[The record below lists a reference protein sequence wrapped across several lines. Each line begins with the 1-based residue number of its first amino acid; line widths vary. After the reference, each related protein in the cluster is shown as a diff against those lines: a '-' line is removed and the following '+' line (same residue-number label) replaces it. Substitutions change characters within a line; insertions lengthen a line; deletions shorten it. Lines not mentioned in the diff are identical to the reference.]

1 MKQKKRKS
9 IAKGIAIQVTALVF
23 IVCSILSFVA
33 YNRSR
38 ANILDITFDNLTE
51 RTKDS
56 ATLVKA
62 EFDSRKKQLQYIAD
76 MDDIKSM
83 DWAVQKP
90 ILFAENKK
98 WGYDGLFVM
107 TADGFGHYLESEE
120 VKDQSQEDFFKQM
133 KAEGEFITEPYI
145 RQEAK
150 ESITTIVT
158 PIKKDNNVVGYL
170 CGTVKLDK
178 INEIVQSIKIG
189 NTGYGFIINSQG
201 KFVAHKDMNLVFNET
216 TFTET
221 FAGKDKDKEAEVNNI
236 FKKLVADKT
245 EVEEEHLGS
254 SKMLVSHTKIA
265 ETPWTICL
273 IAPSNEVLSGI
284 NKIAITQLIFTVIF
298 VTIGAAISVL
308 IGRIL
313 LKEIKNIR
321 NYSTEL
327 SSYNLAYEGQEIGNN
342 EFAETIDDLNSGVN
356 ELCSSINQ
364 VKVNSGEISES
375 SEKINDMILDISV
388 ELESAAAET
397 EEISASMEQ
406 CTASLEE
413 ANSISHVI
421 NESAEKSAETAAR
434 SLSLADKIQ
443 HEADSAYSD
452 AVLSKQSVENSYS
465 NCSERLKVALEKV
478 AIVESI
484 STMSNSILDISQQTN
499 LLALNASIEAARA
512 GEQGKGFAVV
522 AEEVRRLA
530 EQSAAT
536 VNAIQDSVNETLCAV
551 KELSETS
558 SELLNVVEKD
568 ILNDYEKLIDIT
580 RSYKNSGDNFKCMM
594 TEVSG
599 VSKEIYDSINHV
611 SSNIEELTEAISS
624 VSKSSL
630 NIAESMTSINCK
642 KNDIVE
648 YSEKNKDKSQD
659 LLEMV
664 NKFKTE

>member
-1 MKQKKRKS
+1 MIKKDNLYPFRERENNFMKQKKRKS

-38 ANILDITFDNLTE
+38 ANILEITFDNLTE

-133 KAEGEFITEPYI
+133 KAE
-145 RQEAK
+145 
-150 ESITTIVT
+150 
-158 PIKKDNNVVGYL
+158 
-170 CGTVKLDK
+170 
-178 INEIVQSIKIG
+178 
-189 NTGYGFIINSQG
+189 
-201 KFVAHKDMNLVFNET
+201 
-216 TFTET
+216 
-221 FAGKDKDKEAEVNNI
+221 VNNI

-284 NKIAITQLIFTVIF
+284 NKIAVTQVIFTVIF
-298 VTIGAAISVL
+298 VAIGAAISVL

-364 VKVNSGEISES
+364 VKVNSSEISTS
-375 SEKINDMILDISV
+375 SEKINEMIIDISS
-388 ELESAAAET
+388 ELENAASET

-406 CTASLEE
+406 CTVSLEE

-421 NESAEKSAETAAR
+421 NESAEKSAETASR
-434 SLSLADKIQ
+434 SLNMADIIQ
-443 HEADSAYSD
+443 READCAYKD
-452 AVLSKQSVENSYS
+452 AVASKQNVENSYS
-465 NCSERLKVALEKV
+465 NCSEKLKKALDKVAV
-478 AIVESI
+478 VESI

-648 YSEKNKDKSQD
+648 YSEKNKDKFQD